1 MAKLGISA
9 ALFAALIA
17 MAAAAATT
25 TYTTMV
31 IATTLVEEENPH
43 RQSCQREIQQMPP
56 MKSCMQWM
64 QSMMGGGPYVSNP
77 RYILDEDHLHECCNE
92 MWGVSTPC
100 RCEAMKQ
107 VMRQM
112 MQQQQHG
119 TEEVMQQQHGTEE
132 VMQQMMKQKMQSLP
146 QMCGMKS
153 TTQCSFQTIFV

>member
-9 ALFAALIA
+9 TLFAALIA

-25 TYTTMV
+25 YTTMV
-31 IATTLVEEENPH
+31 ITTTLVEEENPH
-43 RQSCQREIQQMPP
+43 SQSCQREIQQLPP

-77 RYILDEDHLHECCNE
+77 RYILDEDHLHECCSE

-100 RCEAMKQ
+100 RCEAMTQ

-119 TEEVMQQQHGTEE
+119 TDQE
-132 VMQQMMKQKMQSLP
+132 VMQQMMTQKMQSLP

-153 TTQCSFQTIFV
+153 TTQCCFQTIFV